1 MKKTTIFAIILF
13 LSNLCFGQF
22 FTPHQKPSLGLQ
34 VNWTHPA
41 SKGLK
46 FLMLGNEGSG
56 NKVFDLSGNGND
68 GTFQGT
74 APSWSA
80 GKFGSAI
87 LLPGTNEYISSTV
100 QELYQKD
107 KTVHAW
113 IKMATVG
120 QVNNIFGIADTPSDG
135 TPQNLVTINANNRL
149 ASYGTKDGGGFDYLE
164 ADHTLVV
171 DTWYCITFV
180 DNTSDGVGYHL
191 YLNGVE
197 TAYVAGTTGVY
208 TDRDNTLNNLFFGV
222 GYNNDYFNG
231 QIDHI
236 MIYNRVLSASE
247 IALLYREPFCMFKR
261 DAIAILQAGSF
272 TVPDWIGIDSSH
284 LFSVC
289 GEDVVHT
296 LASALNGTDYWE
308 HTINHSHEFVVDLGQ
323 TYNVQ
328 KVRGR
333 SDLAGDPRL
342 VQFYVSDDTGDW
354 GAAVG
359 IISGPTGEW
368 EDVGDGNFVEINT
381 TDKNGRYVRVN
392 ISSTEH
398 PTEYLLFGYDPAK
411 TIFDVYVAATV
422 PTAGQIIFINFF

>member
-1 MKKTTIFAIILF
+1 MRKILTILLF
-13 LSNLCFGQF
+13 LCVPASGQLF
-22 FTPHQKPSLGLQ
+22 MPKQKPMLGLQ

-46 FLMLGNEGSG
+46 LFLLENEGSG
-56 NKVFDLSGNGND
+56 NKVFDLSGNGRNGTESGGAIWVPGQHGPALEFDGDNDYIITPNMGGYSEISIILKVTALAQVDGGWVNINSNSGGDTFTGLRWDATDRVTANIGD
-68 GTFQGT
+68 GTNYYYGV
-74 APSWSA
+74 
-80 GKFGSAI
+80 
-87 LLPGTNEYISSTV
+87 SSTGSMPINV
-100 QELYQKD
+100 PVHIAMTGVAGSYPDLY
-107 KTVHAW
+107 
-113 IKMATVG
+113 
-120 QVNNIFGIADTPSDG
+120 
-135 TPQNLVTINANNRL
+135 INGVYDF
-149 ASYGTKDGGGFDYLE
+149 S
-164 ADHTLVV
+164 
-171 DTWYCITFV
+171 
-180 DNTSDGVGYHL
+180 GVGSSGAPITTSSGPVYIGTGSKG
-191 YLNGVE
+191 YAKCRIE
-197 TAYVAGTTGVY
+197 YV
-208 TDRDNTLNNLFFGV
+208 L
-222 GYNNDYFNG
+222 
-231 QIDHI
+231 
-236 MIYNRVLSASE
+236 IYNRALSASE

-308 HTINHSHEFVVDLGQ
+308 HVIDHAHEFVVDLGQ

-333 SDLAGDPRL
+333 SNLAGDPQS

-354 GAAVG
+354 GVAVG
-359 IISGPTGEW
+359 NISGPPPYEW

-398 PTEYLLFGYDPAK
+398 PNDNLLFGYDPAK

>member
-1 MKKTTIFAIILF
+1 MRKILTIFLF
-13 LSNLCFGQF
+13 LCLAVPAFGQF
-22 FTPHQKPSLGLQ
+22 FTPHQKPMLGLRINRAHQ
-34 VNWTHPA
+34 LGDPVAHY
-41 SKGLK
+41 
-46 FLMLGNEGSG
+46 LMNEGSG

-261 DAIAILQAGSF
+261 DNIWVWGAG
-272 TVPDWIGIDSSH
+272 VAAPDWIPITSAHYDSH
-284 LFSVC
+284 C
-289 GEDVVHT
+289 GDTAGWTIEE
-296 LASALNGTDYWE
+296 ALDGTDYWYHGQN
-308 HTINHSHEFVVDLGQ
+308 HTHWVILDLTQ
-323 TYNVQ
+323 TFNVQ

-333 SDLAGDPRL
+333 SETNNDPT
-342 VQFYVSDDTGDW
+342 VVNIYVSNDTGSW
-354 GAAVG
+354 GTAVATN
-359 IISGPTGEW
+359 IATWQDTSAW
-368 EDVGDGNFVEINT
+368 VEIDT
-381 TDKNGRYVRVN
+381 KDKNGRYVKVE
-392 ISSTEH
+392 ITSTEDVDD
-398 PTEYLLFGYDPAK
+398 YLTFGNTGSPFS
-411 TIFDVYVAATV
+411 IFDAYVAT
-422 PTAGQIIFINFF
+422 PTASRGGQIIFINFF